1 MNGNSFSGHQLGR
14 WAFAMFCTLAAAAY
28 AAPAN
33 KYVVQELGKLAGIG
47 GSPRAIT
54 NFGVIAGGSY
64 VADAP
69 NPVTHAVVWGYGYT
83 YDLGATLGRDSQVY
97 AMNEKGSI
105 AGLVDQVPFLW
116 KFGRTTRLPFSGN
129 INAMNRDEAIVG
141 NFWTSG
147 VFGVGGNRAYVFQDG
162 VLRDL
167 GTIGGGPY
175 YYSSANDIN
184 DSGVV
189 VGFSQLPFSSDM
201 RAVLWENGVIRDLGG
216 LGGHNSSAGRI
227 NNQGVIVGTAET
239 ADGKVMMVSWNVQG
253 AMQVLGE
260 SLSPMAL
267 NERGA
272 IAGNNLKTGKA
283 FLLEDGVLTNLSDLP
298 EMRAAGWVSFA
309 PFVLNDRG
317 WIAGLAWKPGIS
329 PLGTAV
335 LLVPSNSG
343 SDFGKN

>member
-1 MNGNSFSGHQLGR
+1 MNGNSFSAHRLGR
-14 WAFAMFCTLAAAAY
+14 WALSVFCALAAAAY
-28 AAPAN
+28 AAPAT
-33 KYVVQELGKLAGIG
+33 KYTVQELGKIAGIG

-83 YDLGATLGRDSQVY
+83 YDLGAPLGRDSQIY
-97 AMNEKGSI
+97 AMNEKGSM
-105 AGLVDQVPFLW
+105 AGLVDLVPFLW

-147 VFGVGGNRAYVFQDG
+147 VFGTGGNRAYVFQDG

-189 VGFSQLPFSSDM
+189 VGVSQLPFSSDM

-216 LGGHNSSAGRI
+216 LCGHNSSSVLI
-227 NNQGVIVGTAET
+227 NNQGVI
-239 ADGKVMMVSWNVQG
+239 WNVQG

-272 IAGNNLKTGKA
+272 IVGNNLKTGKA

-309 PFVLNDRG
+309 PFVINDRG
-317 WIAGLAWKPGIS
+317 WIAGPAWKPGIS

-343 SDFGKN
+343 SDFGRK